1 MKLLKNF
8 KFKHRFVTTL
18 LSLIMV
24 CFLLCCFAYYFLI
37 NMVITK
43 SRENSVQ
50 MNQSYINTEADNTNQ
65 LIYQLHQSLTQL
77 SYSHSILNMVF
88 YTEYKDSNKN
98 LAASD
103 LALTVQN
110 NLLIDSAILYLPE
123 QQKVITSS
131 HRVYPLQD
139 YSEYSMI
146 ADYDNHAVNAVAYE
160 DTEKISSLFFYS
172 GDFIMARDFP
182 LNGSRRLGTLFYK
195 VNINEIYSRLTREIK
210 SSSHIWVYDTYNL
223 PVFAHIVSYPDF
235 ITRNVITGL
244 DSSEENYLIV
254 KNSALFYSTSELLGW
269 KFIYEVDK
277 SALTPGANVLNLM
290 LVPII
295 IMITAA
301 VLFIFLFITSGIYL
315 PKQLG
320 RLLKL
325 TDGFN
330 PSLGTEDENLPQN
343 EFEHLNQAFSRMAG
357 QQTELKTTIEDISPD
372 ILSRMFLDL
381 LSGSQKNQEDTKKA
395 LTLAHSSFEVNAFY
409 MAGVLYCD
417 GDLKQLENRR
427 HYIQRELSA
436 LMDAYN
442 QGHHSC
448 SHILTMDSRT
458 FVIILSFSLAESL
471 LYVIKEVSELESVI
485 HTLSKNQGMGMRF
498 QIGHIY
504 YSILDIGFS
513 YRNALETLPPL
524 ETSTSST
531 TSYDMLSPDPASPNT
546 DSVSPDE
553 RAEQILN
560 LVINQDIDNA
570 HVLSSRI
577 ITQVCDSK
585 NSIEQQREQYKSLMR
600 ALSKRISRLEYVDL
614 SVIPNELL
622 VFGDKIYEN
631 ADELAQQM
639 NTALNRTIDELHKML
654 KKQQNHFIL
663 AAQDYISVNYS
674 NPDLSLNFVADAINV
689 NPSYLS
695 KLFKSSLG
703 INFTEYISDYRVKCS
718 MTLLKETT
726 MTLND
731 ISVSSGFNSVQNYI
745 RVFKKYASMTPGQ
758 YRKNQISSMNR

>member
-77 SYSHSILNMVF
+77 SYSRSILNMVF

-131 HRVYPLQD
+131 HCVYPLQD

-182 LNGSRRLGTLFYK
+182 LNGPGRLGPLFYK

-223 PVFAHIVSYPDF
+223 PVFAHIVAYPDF
-235 ITRNVITGL
+235 ITRNVITAME
-244 DSSEENYLIV
+244 SSGESYRMI
-254 KNSALFYSTSELLGW
+254 KNSALFYSTSKLLGW
-269 KFIYEVDK
+269 KFIYEVDE
-277 SALTPGANVLNLM
+277 SALTPGGNALNLM

-301 VLFIFLFITSGIYL
+301 ILFIFLFITSGIYL

-330 PSLGTEDENLPQN
+330 TPPDMEEEGLSQN

-357 QQTELKTTIEDISPD
+357 QQTELKTTIDDISPD
-372 ILSRMFLDL
+372 ILSRLFLDL
-381 LSGSQKNQEDTKKA
+381 LSGVQKSQEDTKKA

-417 GDLKQLENRR
+417 GDLKQIESRR
-427 HYIQRELSA
+427 HYIQKELSA
-436 LMDAYN
+436 LMDVYN

-448 SHILTMDSRT
+448 SHILTADSRT
-458 FVIILSFSLAESL
+458 FVIILSFALTESL

-485 HTLSKNQGMGMRF
+485 HTLSKNQEMGMRF

-513 YRNALETLPPL
+513 YRNALDALPPQ
-524 ETSTSST
+524 ETGTLNTVSC
-531 TSYDMLSPDPASPNT
+531 DMVSPDAFSPDAFSPDT
-546 DSVSPDE
+546 VSVSPDE

-560 LVINQDIDNA
+560 LVMNQDIDNA
-570 HVLSSRI
+570 YVLASRI
-577 ITQVCDSK
+577 ITQVRESQ
-585 NSIEQQREQYKSLMR
+585 NSLEQQREQYKSLM
-600 ALSKRISRLEYVDL
+600 ASLSKRISRLEYVDL

-622 VFGDKIYEN
+622 VFEDKMYKD
-631 ADELAQQM
+631 ADELAQQI

-654 KKQQNHFIL
+654 KKQQNHFII
-663 AAQDYISVNYS
+663 AAQDYISTNYS
-674 NPDLSLNFVADAINV
+674 NPDLSLNFVAEAINV

-718 MTLLKETT
+718 MALLKETT

-745 RVFKKYASMTPGQ
+745 RVFKKYAGMTPGQ
-758 YRKNQISSMNR
+758 YRKN